1 MLLLVKAL
9 ARFLVLDCR
18 QVFGTHATKAADNPT
33 AGKQNR
39 RAARASFPRTVTFFR
54 SGGAVG
60 EMAGSDYCD
69 DFGAIPRPTPTMQIG
84 VDSFVATASDQ
95 AREGAVGDARRIREL
110 LEQVELADRVGLDVF
125 GIGEHHRP
133 DYLASAP
140 AVLLAAAAAR
150 TQRIRL
156 ASAVTV
162 LSSDDPVRVFQQ
174 FATLDLISQGR
185 AEIIVGRGSFIES
198 YPLFGFD
205 LDDYDE
211 LAAEK
216 LELLLQIRD
225 RTHVTWS
232 GRHRAALAGQGVYP
246 RPLQQPL
253 PILLGVGG
261 TPQSAIRAGTL
272 GLPLVVAI
280 IGGQT
285 GQFRPLIDLYRE
297 SGRGAGHTPEKLTV
311 GIHHIGFVADTTE
324 AARETFWP
332 AYRDAFGKIGRERG
346 WPPPTRPQFDAQCS
360 PAGALAVGDPE
371 TVAEKIIAEHK
382 VLGGFSRLTL
392 LLDNRVLTHAQIMRA
407 IELLGTRVAPIVR
420 KAVAVPPATN
430 SSA

>member
-1 MLLLVKAL
+1 MT
-9 ARFLVLDCR
+9 
-18 QVFGTHATKAADNPT
+18 GY
-33 AGKQNR
+33 
-39 RAARASFPRTVTFFR
+39 
-54 SGGAVG
+54 
-60 EMAGSDYCD
+60 DYRN
-69 DFGAIPRPTPTMQIG
+69 DFGATLRTTHTMQIG

-95 AREGAVGDARRIREL
+95 AREGAVGDAGRVREL
-110 LEQVELADRVGLDVF
+110 LEQIELADQVGLDVF
-125 GIGEHHRP
+125 GLGEHHRP

-150 TQRIRL
+150 TKQIRL

-205 LDDYDE
+205 LDDYNE

-216 LELLLQIRD
+216 LELLLQIRE

-232 GRHRAALAGQGVYP
+232 GRHRAALTGQGVYP

-253 PILLGVGG
+253 PIHLGVGG

-285 GQFRPLIDLYRE
+285 SQFRPLIDLYRE
-297 SGRGAGHTPEKLTV
+297 SGRRAGHAPEKLTV
-311 GIHHIGFVADTTE
+311 GIHHIGFLADTTD
-324 AARETFWP
+324 AAREIFWP

-346 WPPPTRPQFDAQCS
+346 WPPPTRPQFDAQCG

-371 TVAEKIIAEHK
+371 TVAEKILAENT
-382 VLGGFSRLTL
+382 VLGGISRLTV
-392 LLDNRVLTHAQIMRA
+392 LLDNRVLTHAQLMRA

-420 KAVAVPPATN
+420 KAVAAPAAPN
-430 SSA
+430 PSA